1 VNTFCASK
9 NHKKFPFNYKFSIKT
24 SVLEITRRQ
33 RRRTHAVTSSHTST
47 NCACCLSPAA
57 TNSCTAATA
66 ATYAYEASR
75 RTRRVRAQAI
85 ASACTVL
92 PYVYV
97 CPLLKYSNSHLQYE
111 IKIQQFTTT
120 SSSVQLCCEIA
131 NTLALTGNQQDEP
144 QLSAVNGCNRRLRSA
159 NTKKLSV
166 QRTTVIGTSR

>member
-1 VNTFCASK
+1 MIRILTLTRSPNPNRPRRPVVTVNKTRL
-9 NHKKFPFNYKFSIKT
+9 PT
-24 SVLEITRRQ
+24 SVPRSFRVWVKYLM
-33 RRRTHAVTSSHTST
+33 
-47 NCACCLSPAA
+47 